1 MMISKMQCLE
11 RMILQP
17 ERFKL
22 MKLTYLL
29 SPVLALLTLAT
40 LSQAQGTS
48 AAVTTTFSNMEGVN
62 GELSSV
68 VYSDRSGNPI
78 LKNSGFIAIGTFNLE
93 RAEIEVLAT
102 AADLDDAF
110 HQFGEAANFN
120 STENGA
126 FQANASGN
134 PAEEYDEGSSFDG
147 AAVYLVIGDGADLS
161 TSSEFLVWKS
171 DQVFDASGPTGGPS
185 ELMLSVDTG
194 DLIIGRSDKNTS
206 DFSSIGGDASRAAF
220 TAVMIDESLDDHG
233 NTQETATFLAAN
245 STISGNLK
253 DGDDVDFFRI
263 DLSEDGNLFVKI
275 NQNLQLKLYDGEGVL
290 IQAVQDAGDGLGGG
304 VAADFMISEDLA
316 VGTYFVSI
324 AGDENTI
331 DAGYNLESEFEVKII
346 DLDPESAGSY
356 YGVVK
361 GEEDKFIGHLTITVT
376 DEGYYTGL
384 LKGASGFERSLK
396 GAIQPD
402 YSDSNVMESVSGDLS
417 TIHVI
422 LSKNDWGSYELSGGF
437 KLLGKTDYF
446 HDFTLNYAPYS
457 KNNRVPKRLSGR
469 YTLHMPCVSNSA
481 NMVLPSHGFAAGR
494 MWSGGWLNLYGRSN
508 TGAKFTYSSRLLA
521 GKKVAFY
528 ASPDPEVGF
537 ETILG
542 TLWLR
547 NRTATD
553 IDGSLRYSRKASAGG
568 YYSQGFDESLELE
581 GSKYIKPSLQEL
593 ELNVFPLSNVNAVVK
608 FNGGTFD
615 GLSYP
620 VIFSYKDGDL
630 KNQMKT
636 PQTANFSSSGK
647 ITHNAGW
654 LWGVMK
660 MNTTGEE
667 SSEIKTILNG
677 VLLQKQG
684 VVTGQ
689 AETVDNGVG
698 RFSIVPAE

>member
-1 MMISKMQCLE
+1 
-11 RMILQP
+11 
-17 ERFKL
+17 

-29 SPVLALLTLAT
+29 SPLFALLTLVT

-48 AAVTTTFSNMEGVN
+48 AAVTTTFSNMGGVN

-68 VYSDRSGNPI
+68 VYSDRSGNTI

-93 RAEIEVLAT
+93 RAEIEALAT
-102 AADLDDAF
+102 AADLDNAF
-110 HQFGEAANFN
+110 HQFGEATNFN

-147 AAVYLVIGDGADLS
+147 AAVYLVIGDGSDLA

-171 DQVFDASGPTGGPS
+171 DLVFDASGPTGGPS

-206 DFSSIGGDASRAAF
+206 DFSSIGGDAGRAAF
-220 TAVMIDESLDDHG
+220 TTVIIDSSVDDHG
-233 NTQETATFLAAN
+233 NSEETATFINEN
-245 STISGNLK
+245 STTSGNLK
-253 DGDDVDFFRI
+253 DGDDVDYFQI
-263 DLSEDGNLFVKI
+263 QLSEDGNLFVKI
-275 NQNLQLKLYDGEGVL
+275 NQNLQLKLYNGEGVL
-290 IQAVQDAGDGLGGG
+290 LQEVQDAGDGLGGG

-316 VGTYFVSI
+316 AGTYFVSI
-324 AGDENTI
+324 AGDENTS
-331 DAGYNLESEFEVKII
+331 DVGYNLESEFEVKII

-361 GEEDKFIGHLTITVT
+361 GEGDKFVGHLTIKVT
-376 DEGYYTGL
+376 NQGYYTGL
-384 LKGASGFERSLK
+384 LKGASGFERALK

-402 YSDSNVMESVSGDLS
+402 YSDSNLMENVSGDLS

-422 LSKNDWGSYELSGGF
+422 LSKNVWGSYELSGGF
-437 KLLGKTDYF
+437 KLLGENEYF

-469 YTLHMPCVSNSA
+469 YTLHMPCVPSSA
-481 NMVLPSHGFAAGR
+481 NMDLPSHGFAAGT

-508 TGAKFTYSSRLLA
+508 TGAKFTYSSRLLT

-542 TLWLR
+542 TLWFR
-547 NRTATD
+547 DRTATD
-553 IDGSLRYSRKASAGG
+553 IDGSLRYSRKASLGG
-568 YYSQGFDESLELE
+568 YYSQGFDESLKLE

-593 ELNVFPLSNVNAVVK
+593 ELNAFPLSNVNAVVK

-620 VIFSYKDGDL
+620 VTFSYKDGDL

-636 PQTANFSSSGK
+636 PQTPNFSSSGK

-684 VVTGQ
+684 LIYGQ